1 VLSDHFP
8 ICLDCGRIVG
18 GKLPFRFEKMW
29 LKVEGFVDKV
39 RGWWEAYVFEGS
51 SSYVMAS
58 KLKALKL
65 DLKQWN
71 VQEFGNITYQQQGI
85 LHSLHMIE
93 TITETRPL
101 SKEEKATKTKLILDW
116 ENNSLL
122 DEISWRQKSRATWL
136 KEGDKNTKFF
146 HSVANSNRRNNTIR
160 QLYIDGELSSN
171 QEAIKNQIS
180 KFYQSL
186 YTEGTGY
193 RPKLDGLDF
202 TPIKPEEAA
211 WLERP
216 FEEDEITTV
225 VRSMNGDKSPG
236 PDGFPMAFYH
246 ACWQVIGR

>member
-18 GKLPFRFEKMW
+18 GKLPFRFENMW

-71 VQEFGNITYQQQGI
+71 AQEFGNITYQQQGI

-101 SKEEKATKTKLILDW
+101 SEEEKATKTKLILDW

-193 RPKLDGLDF
+193 RPKLDCLDF
-202 TPIKPEEAA
+202 TPIKPEEVA